1 MLWSQR
7 YRSCGRE
14 LRKTRR
20 HSADCGCKSL
30 KTSLYFSRL
39 CEFHQITASC
49 TILVNNAISASPPC
63 NLTCQ
68 EKPGVA
74 YSAGKSDTPCL
85 GIAGG
90 TLRDWHWGL
99 RRLSLLFRFA
109 TEINSRRVSLPGA
122 TPLVINWLSKLPACR
137 ALDKRWDHQG
147 PTAGCRFFDGCTSR
161 DSVEA
166 GARRPTLL
174 NFLIV
179 ESKLAGRRR
188 LP

>member
-85 GIAGG
+85 GIAGV
-90 TLRDWHWGL
+90 
-99 RRLSLLFRFA
+99 LFAIGIGDYDDFPCFFV
-109 TEINSRRVSLPGA
+109 SRQRSTVVAS
-122 TPLVINWLSKLPACR
+122 ACR
-137 ALDKRWDHQG
+137 ARHLLLSIGYRNFQLAGHWIKDGIIRGPRQG
-147 PTAGCRFFDGCTSR
+147 AGFLMVVQ
-161 DSVEA
+161 VEI
-166 GARRPTLL
+166 P
-174 NFLIV
+174 
-179 ESKLAGRRR
+179 SKLARDGR
-188 LP
+188 LS